1 MKKNIFVTMFVIFLS
16 LFCLS
21 TNGYAELNN
30 ISLNRSDDIS
40 IIFESENNIDKIIS
54 NIKSNKLINWSVK
67 DLNQLLDKVDK
78 VDLSIMERAT
88 LKREIIRESGFS
100 NFDFKGTRADVLA
113 FKDLKI
119 EIKEID
125 KDLILYRRS
134 KSGEPESKYGLGY
147 WWSDKKRN
155 IEETRN
161 ELAVLEAWG
170 NPLSTEYIVEI
181 PRGIRVLTG
190 ITASQ
195 TQFQNGTNV
204 VEEYR
209 EGGGVQ
215 YWINKVSVSW
225 LK

>member
-54 NIKSNKLINWSVK
+54 NINSNKLINWSVK

-125 KDLILYRRS
+125 KDLILHRRS

>member
-1 MKKNIFVTMFVIFLS
+1 MKKNIFVMTFVIFCS
-16 LFCLS
+16 LFCFS
-21 TNGYAELNN
+21 FNSYAELNN

-54 NIKSNKLINWSVK
+54 NIKSNKLINWSVN

-100 NFDFKGTRADVLA
+100 NFDFKGTKADVLA

-134 KSGEPESKYGLGY
+134 KSGEPDSRYGLGY

-181 PRGIRVLTG
+181 PKGIRVLTG

-195 TQFQNGTNV
+195 TQFQNGTDIV
-204 VEEYR
+204 QEYR

>member
-54 NIKSNKLINWSVK
+54 NINSNKLINWSVK

>member
-1 MKKNIFVTMFVIFLS
+1 MKKNIFVMTFVIFFS
-16 LFCLS
+16 LFCFS
-21 TNGYAELNN
+21 FNSYAELNN
-30 ISLNRSDDIS
+30 TSLNRSDDIS

-100 NFDFKGTRADVLA
+100 NFDFKGTKADVLA

-134 KSGEPESKYGLGY
+134 KSGEPDSRYGLGY

-181 PRGIRVLTG
+181 PKGIRVLTG

-195 TQFQNGTNV
+195 TQFQNGTNIV
-204 VEEYR
+204 QEYR